1 MLTNQSSWPDS
12 GQILC
17 HDEYEISVV
26 EVQKSLLWNI
36 PRGKEHAVILV
47 CKKAQIWL
55 MDVF

>member
-36 PRGKEHAVILV
+36 PRGKEQSFWSVKI
-47 CKKAQIWL
+47 KAQIWL

>member
-17 HDEYEISVV
+17 RDEYEISVV

-36 PRGKEHAVILV
+36 PRGKEQSFWSV
-47 CKKAQIWL
+47 KRPK
-55 MDVF
+55 FG